1 MTHKHFQTRAAAF
14 LTLGVLGAGAL
25 LQPAPAHAADKEK
38 LYKGGAVALGVLGA
52 YYILKGKTVPGAIAG
67 AGAYYAYKKGK
78 DADNDD
84 YDYRDRD
91 RSSRDTYP
99 RYDNSRNDRYRDD
112 YRYRDNG
119 RSRDNN
125 RYPDYSLR

>member
-1 MTHKHFQTRAAAF
+1 MNHKNLKTRTVALA
-14 LTLGVLGAGAL
+14 TLGVLGVGAL
-25 LQPAPAHAADKEK
+25 LQPAPAQASNKEK

-52 YYILKGKTVPGAIAG
+52 YYVVKGKTIPGAIAG

-84 YDYRDRD
+84 DYNYRRRDRYENRNSRNNDYRYDYR
-91 RSSRDTYP
+91 
-99 RYDNSRNDRYRDD
+99 N
-112 YRYRDNG
+112 
-119 RSRDNN
+119 RDNN